1 MNVDKEMSNGLYLVC
16 NREGE
21 IREVLFDDLH
31 LISKER
37 LPIQFGDVIDKES
50 VKKASL
56 FWKNIIND
64 EFVFDYEMYLKREKL
79 EPIPMK
85 FTGSC
90 FNNQVWIIAASRN
103 KVIYRMLN
111 EMMLM
116 NNEQQNLIRRAEK
129 KLSKT
134 NEMKQESAS
143 DFFDEISEMNNELMN
158 AQRKLAKQNQEILQ
172 LNKQLKDNNKELEHF
187 SYSVS
192 HDLKEPLRMVRVF
205 MKRLELKYGDSLD
218 DKAKKYIFY
227 AVDGAERMELL
238 INDLL
243 EYSRIGRINTEYER
257 TNIEELLN
265 NVKKLNQAELEITGG
280 TINWTVLPE
289 IICQKTPIQQ
299 LFNNLISNSIK
310 YRKEDGAPEIF
321 INAEEK
327 VDEWLFSVS
336 DNGKGIEPEYH
347 SVIFELFR
355 KVDDKSTSG
364 AGMGLAICKKI
375 VEEHG
380 GKIWVESEV
389 GKGSTFYFTISKNPM
404 EIE

>member
-1 MNVDKEMSNGLYLVC
+1 
-16 NREGE
+16 
-21 IREVLFDDLH
+21 
-31 LISKER
+31 
-37 LPIQFGDVIDKES
+37 
-50 VKKASL
+50 
-56 FWKNIIND
+56 
-64 EFVFDYEMYLKREKL
+64 
-79 EPIPMK
+79 
-85 FTGSC
+85 
-90 FNNQVWIIAASRN
+90 
-103 KVIYRMLN
+103 MLN

-134 NEMKQESAS
+134 DGKKQESAS

-158 AQRKLAKQNQEILQ
+158 AQRKLAKQNQEILL
-172 LNKQLKDNNKELEHF
+172 LNKQLKDSNKELEHF
-187 SYSVS
+187 SYSVA

-205 MKRLELKYGDSLD
+205 MKRLELKYGDSFD

-243 EYSRIGRINTEYER
+243 EYSRIGRKNTEYER
-257 TNIEELLN
+257 TNIEELLI

-289 IICQKTPIQQ
+289 IISQKTPLQQ